1 MASDLT
7 RAGVARASFTT
18 LLAAALAFAL
28 DQISKWWILGPL
40 DLDRIGIVDVFP
52 PFLRFTM
59 AWNPGANFGLGG
71 ELGRDVWI
79 GAALAIS
86 LALAIWSTRM
96 RAPGRRIAVGLL
108 IGGALGN
115 ALDRVLHGS
124 VVDFLNMSCCGF
136 DNPYAFNLADVF
148 IFAGAAGL
156 ILLDGSDNQSV

>member
-1 MASDLT
+1 MIRVSP
-7 RAGVARASFTT
+7 ARGAVPT
-18 LLAAALAFAL
+18 LLAAALAFAV

-40 DLDRIGIVDVFP
+40 DLDQIGILNVYP
-52 PFLRFTM
+52 PYLRFTM
-59 AWNPGANFGLGG
+59 AWNSGANFGLGG

-86 LALAIWSTRM
+86 LALAIWSLRM
-96 RAPGRRIAVGLL
+96 GSAWRRAAVGML

-115 ALDRVLHGS
+115 ALDRVIHGS

-156 ILLDGSDNQSV
+156 ILLDGSDNQSA